1 MLIDVVIIVILI
13 TFGMFAK
20 AISETKGDKE

>member
-13 TFGMFAK
+13 TFGLFAK
-20 AISETKGDKE
+20 SVSETKGDKE